1 LAGGAPAGIGLF
13 VGDVIRILLLAHTH
27 IGFDLPLNPRVNRR
41 RRGHDFLANYA
52 TALRP
57 ALAGEVDLVIH
68 GGDVFNRS
76 KPPGSVAWQAF
87 EPLRQVADHG
97 VPVFVVPGNHERG
110 RIPHLRFAR
119 HRRIHVFDRPR
130 TYMVEVRGVRLAIA
144 GFPSERDNVR
154 GRFSE
159 LLAQTGH
166 AELAADVRLLCLHQ
180 CVEGATVGPANYTFT
195 TADDVI
201 RASDLSPA
209 FAAVLSGHIHR
220 HQALTTDLL
229 GRPLPAPVLY
239 PGSIERTSIAEAE
252 EDKGFMVVE
261 LVRNQGQVNLAW
273 TFRRLPARPL
283 VRHDIAL
290 EGLDATKVEA
300 LIRSFVAAAPRD
312 AVMTVRLTGAIS
324 ESVSEVLSARFL
336 RAVSPPTM
344 NLEVRLDSASYAP
357 RPTPRSHRD
366 EELELP
372 L

>member
-1 LAGGAPAGIGLF
+1 
-13 VGDVIRILLLAHTH
+13 
-27 IGFDLPLNPRVNRR
+27 
-41 RRGHDFLANYA
+41 
-52 TALRP
+52 
-57 ALAGEVDLVIH
+57 
-68 GGDVFNRS
+68 
-76 KPPGSVAWQAF
+76 
-87 EPLRQVADHG
+87 
-97 VPVFVVPGNHERG
+97 
-110 RIPHLRFAR
+110 
-119 HRRIHVFDRPR
+119 
-130 TYMVEVRGVRLAIA
+130 
-144 GFPSERDNVR
+144 
-154 GRFSE
+154 
-159 LLAQTGH
+159 
-166 AELAADVRLLCLHQ
+166 
-180 CVEGATVGPANYTFT
+180 
-195 TADDVI
+195 
-201 RASDLSPA
+201 
-209 FAAVLSGHIHR
+209 
-220 HQALTTDLL
+220 
-229 GRPLPAPVLY
+229 VLY

-366 EELELP
+366 EELDLP